1 MYRDFI
7 LHTLARSV
15 KQNASGILS
24 LPLGKN
30 KAANGI
36 GQYLAWKTDEA
47 DKEIGDHYALKET
60 KRNQMDEE
68 NRASL

>member
-7 LHTLARSV
+7 RCVSSPGESRA
-15 KQNASGILS
+15 

-30 KAANGI
+30 KAVNGI

-47 DKEIGDHYALKET
+47 DKEIGDHFKNAPKET
-60 KRNQMDEE
+60 RGNQVDEE
-68 NRASL
+68 NRASI